1 MNSFGL
7 TDVGRRRTTNQDFVY
22 ISETPVGNLPNLFVV
37 ADGMGGHN
45 AGDLASRYA
54 VEQFLKSVKENPE
67 ENPVSIMEEAA
78 EAANWET
85 YQKAGTDPALFGMG
99 TTLVTASVCEHT
111 LYVGNIGDSRLYLI
125 GDGIRQITRDHSL
138 VEEMVR
144 MGEITADQARVHP
157 DKNIIT
163 RAIGVRGRARVDF
176 FEEELRR
183 EDIILM
189 CSDGLTNMVTDEE
202 IQGIVKES
210 RDLEDAARK
219 LVAQA
224 NESGGRDNIAVVL
237 VKPVMG
243 EVKKC

>member
-1 MNSFGL
+1 M
-7 TDVGRRRTTNQDFVY
+7 
-22 ISETPVGNLPNLFVV
+22 
-37 ADGMGGHN
+37 
-45 AGDLASRYA
+45 
-54 VEQFLKSVKENPE
+54 
-67 ENPVSIMEEAA
+67 
-78 EAANWET
+78 
-85 YQKAGTDPALFGMG
+85 
-99 TTLVTASVCEHT
+99 
-111 LYVGNIGDSRLYLI
+111 
-125 GDGIRQITRDHSL
+125 
-138 VEEMVR
+138 
-144 MGEITADQARVHP
+144 
-157 DKNIIT
+157 
-163 RAIGVRGRARVDF
+163 VDF

>member
-1 MNSFGL
+1 M
-7 TDVGRRRTTNQDFVY
+7 
-22 ISETPVGNLPNLFVV
+22 
-37 ADGMGGHN
+37 
-45 AGDLASRYA
+45 
-54 VEQFLKSVKENPE
+54 
-67 ENPVSIMEEAA
+67 
-78 EAANWET
+78 
-85 YQKAGTDPALFGMG
+85 
-99 TTLVTASVCEHT
+99 
-111 LYVGNIGDSRLYLI
+111 
-125 GDGIRQITRDHSL
+125 
-138 VEEMVR
+138 R